1 MAQITDFASLTARIK
16 TWCARSDTTF
26 SNEIETF
33 IALAEMRMQNG
44 QGSQGDPLY
53 CESLAVAE
61 KEVKVTLNVVA
72 GFVSYPLDGSSTRTL
87 RRPGDMLGLEYMTPR
102 QFALMDNEI
111 TSGLPTNYTV
121 EGNQI
126 RITPA
131 YTGTMEL
138 IYWKNFPAINS
149 SNTTNT
155 ILTLY
160 PLLYLTGCLFEAFSW
175 TQDIDLAAGHFARYK
190 AIVDGINAS
199 EFATRYGG
207 GPLRVRTRQ
216 AIP

>member
-16 TWCARSDTTF
+16 TWCARSDNTF

-33 IALAEMRMQNG
+33 IALAELRMQNG
-44 QGSQGDPLY
+44 QGSQGEPLF
-53 CESLAVAE
+53 CEALAVVE
-61 KEVKVTLNVVA
+61 KEVTSTVTVTA
-72 GFVSYPLDGSSTRTL
+72 GFATFPADGSSTRTI
-87 RRPGDMLGLEYMTPR
+87 RRPGDKLGLEYMTPR
-102 QFALMDNEI
+102 QFSLQDNLI
-111 TSGLPTNYTV
+111 TSGLPTHYTV
-121 EGNQI
+121 EGNKI

-131 YTGTMEL
+131 YTGPLEL
-138 IYWKNFPAINS
+138 VYWKNFPAVNS

-155 ILTLY
+155 ILTMY

-199 EFATRYGG
+199 DASTRFGG
-207 GPLRVRTRQ
+207 SPLRIRTRL